1 MGMISSMPRRECM
14 KHAPAKVNRHG
25 CADSIGHE
33 DEGKR
38 IRRFDKKNRL
48 IDRRFYLFFRPSDDE

>member
-1 MGMISSMPRRECM
+1 M